1 MGNATG
7 TNPAGKKPFDPND
20 PNLSSA
26 DITNYYANQNEAMPS
41 VMAPAYTPPNTNSPA
56 QAVNPYY
63 GGFAPTAMA
72 KSGSPINTGS
82 SISAPVLV
90 APSIAGGST
99 SGSDRTG
106 LGGMNAQYATNTKP
120 AVNVPSAATT
130 AADPLAYLSAFK
142 QAPNTGGIDPYS
154 GTSQSLADMSS
165 ADLAKYYADRTAAA
179 AANPA
184 GNPANATQA
193 ANGNLNNIP
202 APNTN
207 VYNPYAGT
215 PGTGGSTGNA
225 GTNTVVAANP
235 AGGVAA
241 GPGGVAPGTPTSAA
255 GSVPG
260 NPFNN
265 APNSTVLNP
274 YMMQQAQ
281 SIMDMQNRNLNEGA
295 FQQIKDNAMMNGGY
309 GGDRQ
314 GIAEGV
320 AMRGADQNTRA
331 QLGSLFSN
339 AYESQAGRDLSRYQ
353 GDQSNSTN
361 RFGIQ
366 TGANTA
372 ASNLQ
377 GQQAMAN
384 AQLQSGME
392 SNRNNFYT
400 AQRGQDFEQQ
410 RLGMQLYG
418 QGQQGRMGGFQGL
431 GGIYDANNSA
441 PWQQLQNYSNL
452 ASPFTGGGATTG
464 PGPDHTAQYAQ
475 LAGTVA
481 SMVMMSDPATKK
493 NIELV
498 GTRPDGLNEYEW
510 EYKKKYQNDPFAGEG
525 RMRGLM
531 TNEVEKIYPKAVVR
545 HPSKDVKMINYGLLS
560 QFT

>member
-1 MGNATG
+1 MGNTTG
-7 TNPAGKKPFDPND
+7 TRSAGKAPFDIND

-26 DITNYYANQNEAMPS
+26 QITNYYASQRQTQNQASPS
-41 VMAPAYTPPNTNSPA
+41 PATAPVNTNSPA
-56 QAVNPYY
+56 QAANPYRTSTTAPVTVASAPSNTGSNPYY
-63 GGFAPTAMA
+63 GGNVNTADMSSAQLAAYEASLRPAVA
-72 KSGSPINTGS
+72 KSGTPTSMTPAVAVAPPVVAA
-82 SISAPVLV
+82 APVAV
-90 APSIAGGST
+90 APSNTGGAT

-106 LGGMNAQYATNTKP
+106 LGAMNSQYSANKNP
-120 AVNVPSAATT
+120 AVSATT
-130 AADPLAYLSAFK
+130 ATANPLAYLSEFK

-154 GTSQSLADMSS
+154 GTNENLADMSS
-165 ADLAKYYADRTAAA
+165 ADLAKWYAAKAAA
-179 AANPA
+179 AKANPA

-215 PGTGGSTGNA
+215 PGTAVSTGNA
-225 GTNTVVAANP
+225 GTNTVVAATAP
-235 AGGVAA
+235 TA
-241 GPGGVAPGTPTSAA
+241 APGTAATPGTALPPGTATSAA
-255 GSVPG
+255 GSTPG

-295 FQQIKDNAMMNGGY
+295 FQQIKDNSMMNGGY

-331 QLGSLFSN
+331 QLGSLFGN

-361 RFGIQ
+361 RFGIT
-366 TGANTA
+366 TGAQTA

-392 SNRNNFYT
+392 ANRNNFYT

-410 RLGMQLYG
+410 RLGAQLYG
-418 QGQQGRMGGFQGL
+418 QGQQGLMGGYQGL
-431 GGIYDANNSA
+431 GGIYDANQSA

-452 ASPFTGGGATTG
+452 ASPFTGGGSSTG
-464 PGPDHTAQYAQ
+464 PKPDNTAAYAGA
-475 LAGTVA
+475 AGSVA
-481 SMVMMSDPATKK
+481 MVA
-493 NIELV
+493 
-498 GTRPDGLNEYEW
+498 
-510 EYKKKYQNDPFAGEG
+510 A
-525 RMRGLM
+525 
-531 TNEVEKIYPKAVVR
+531 
-545 HPSKDVKMINYGLLS
+545 MI
-560 QFT
+560 F